1 MTGEASA
8 TSHGRTP
15 LRRVQHFFLTHRL
28 TRPLAARPR
37 LFFSVLAGVAL
48 GVFLPGTWRSET
60 RMLLA
65 WNGGTV
71 LYLILAGLMILRD
84 DHETMTRRARTQD
97 DGRFVMLTLSIVA
110 AVASIGAIVAE
121 LAATKSMEGLMK
133 GLHIGLAAAT
143 IVTAWTFIHLTFALH
158 YAHEYASERR
168 RRDDCEP
175 KLRGGLDFPDTVT
188 PSYFDFL
195 YFSYVIGVASQTAD
209 IVVCSPMMRRIVLV
223 HGVVSFF
230 FNTTILALTINIAA
244 GLI

>member
-1 MTGEASA
+1 MTEDA
-8 TSHGRTP
+8 TRNSYRRGH
-15 LRRVQHFFLTHRL
+15 LRRVQHFFLKARV

-37 LFFSVLAGVAL
+37 LFFSFLAGFATA
-48 GVFLPGTWRSET
+48 FLLPAEWRAATSMLIGWNVGTILYV
-60 RMLLA
+60 LLA
-65 WNGGTV
+65 GF
-71 LYLILAGLMILRD
+71 MILRA

-97 DGRFVMLTLSIVA
+97 DGRFVMLTLSIIA

-121 LAATKSMEGLMK
+121 LGATKSMDGVEK
-133 GLHIGLAAAT
+133 GLHIGLAVLT
-143 IVTAWTFIHLTFALH
+143 IVSAWTYIHLTFALH

-168 RRDDCEP
+168 RREDCEP

-188 PSYFDFL
+188 PSYGDFL

-209 IVVCSPMMRRIVLV
+209 VMVCSPMMRRIVLV